1 MPFAPTEPMLEQLLT
16 ALPTLP
22 PKPPQLPY
30 TSSLLLSAYAE
41 WLDKAI
47 NAGRC
52 SNLIPQ

>member
-1 MPFAPTEPMLEQLLT
+1 MLEQLMT

-41 WLDKAI
+41 WLEKAI
-47 NAGRC
+47 SAGRC
-52 SNLIPQ
+52 GNLLPQ

>member
-1 MPFAPTEPMLEQLLT
+1 MPFAPTEPMLEQLFT

-22 PKPPQLPY
+22 PKPAQLPY

-47 NAGRC
+47 SAGRC
-52 SNLIPQ
+52 VNLIPQ